1 MNIGILGTGVVA
13 KTIGAKLDQLGHSVK
28 LGTRDPAATLTRSEP
43 DMFGGPP
50 IRTWLESHPKV
61 ALVPFK
67 DAAAHGEIVFN
78 VLSGQGALAG
88 LEAAAPGLADKILID
103 VSNPLDF
110 SKGMPPTLSV
120 VNTDSLGEQVQRAL
134 PQTKVVKT
142 LNTVNANLMVD
153 AKSLANAEHTM
164 FVAGNDAGAK
174 VEVTK
179 LLQTQF
185 GWKDVIDL
193 GDISMAR
200 GTEMYVALW
209 VRLFGGLKTP
219 AFNLKIVR

>member
-1 MNIGILGTGVVA
+1 MNIGIRGTGVVA

-50 IRTWLESHPKV
+50 VRTWLESHPKV

-67 DAAAHGEIVFN
+67 NAAAHGEIVFN

-88 LEAAAPGLADKILID
+88 LEAAAPALADKILID

-174 VEVTK
+174 AEVTK

-209 VRLFGGLKTP
+209 VRLFGGLKTA